1 MIKTEIL
8 QNLKCNGCANTITN
22 ALNKIEGVSM
32 AIVDIESHSE
42 TFEYSTENQIELVE
56 KKLSSLGYPI
66 DTDPNS
72 IMQKAKSFVSCAV
85 GRMTDKKN
93 E

>member
-8 QNLKCNGCANTITN
+8 QNLKCDGCANTITN
-22 ALNKIEGVSM
+22 ALNKLEGVSM
-32 AIVDIESHSE
+32 AIVDIESHSV

-56 KKLSSLGYPI
+56 KKLASLGYPI
-66 DTDPNS
+66 DTDTNS

-93 E
+93 